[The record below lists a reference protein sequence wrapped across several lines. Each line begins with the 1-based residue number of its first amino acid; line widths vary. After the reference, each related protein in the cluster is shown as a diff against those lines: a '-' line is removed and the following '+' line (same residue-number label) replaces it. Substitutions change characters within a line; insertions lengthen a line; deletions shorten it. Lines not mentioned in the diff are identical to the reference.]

1 MSMSGRRGIGQ
12 SSPSGKFAT
21 FWGKNRGASPSNL
34 VFSKLISLKSLGHV
48 ISIMYFYLCMS
59 SERALYIIIIAY
71 IYNIYIYTHTRVEET
86 QSHVRG
92 LLTTALLAS
101 VHMLLHGSK
110 VVWGDGELYALPP
123 HVYAGFGYCPR
134 DVLPLP
140 RSEET
145 IIFHI
150 GLWTND
156 AVDPTSSF
164 DPGGYSNTLWYQGI

>member
-1 MSMSGRRGIGQ
+1 
-12 SSPSGKFAT
+12 
-21 FWGKNRGASPSNL
+21 
-34 VFSKLISLKSLGHV
+34 
-48 ISIMYFYLCMS
+48 MS
-59 SERALYIIIIAY
+59 SERALYIAY
-71 IYNIYIYTHTRVEET
+71 IYIYTHTRVEET

-123 HVYAGFGYCPR
+123 HVYAGYCPR

>member
-1 MSMSGRRGIGQ
+1 
-12 SSPSGKFAT
+12 
-21 FWGKNRGASPSNL
+21 
-34 VFSKLISLKSLGHV
+34 
-48 ISIMYFYLCMS
+48 
-59 SERALYIIIIAY
+59 
-71 IYNIYIYTHTRVEET
+71 
-86 QSHVRG
+86 
-92 LLTTALLAS
+92 
-101 VHMLLHGSK
+101 MLLHGSK

-164 DPGGYSNTLWYQGI
+164 DPGGYSNTLWYTKVSDILPSKTHLGGRAVRIFGYFSDPLHPLV